1 MKLALLF
8 ALVAAAA
15 ILSESAPIKAIPDAD
30 EAFLESMLD
39 SLKPS
44 APQLTEDVEVGNVC
58 CPPKIMRSCFASP
71 APFSF
76 VLGLR

>member
-1 MKLALLF
+1 MKIALLF

-44 APQLTEDVEVGNVC
+44 APQLSEDVQVQGDNV
-58 CPPKIMRSCFASP
+58 RSPQQITFIYVSSP
-71 APFSF
+71 APF
-76 VLGLR
+76 